1 MKYSTVQSPRWA
13 NEQQTVIEC
22 VVVFDQYGPTP
33 FGATAEDTA
42 AHGREIFER
51 LVAGDF
57 GPIESYTPPAVPS
70 HETLVAATVAKA
82 KQMRMPILQILDGMQ
97 TSALVTGATVL
108 VDLEPQPLAMV
119 IEDLKTG
126 IKQLPDQVDFS
137 ACSTREQMEDAVQAA
152 YFALAYSAPAEVQ
165 SAFRSLVP

>member
-1 MKYSTVQSPRWA
+1 MEYSTVTSPRWVNA
-13 NEQQTVIEC
+13 AQTVIEC
-22 VVVFDQYGPTP
+22 VVTFAQHGEAP
-33 FGATAEDTA
+33 FAACAADTT

-57 GPIESYTPPAVPS
+57 GPIQGYTPPAAPS
-70 HETLVAATVAKA
+70 HEALVAATVAKA

-97 TSALVTGATVL
+97 TSALVTGATVV
-108 VDLEPQPLAMV
+108 VDLEPRPLAMV

-137 ACSTREQMEDAVQAA
+137 ACSTREEMEDAVQNA
-152 YFALAYSAPAEVQ
+152 YFALASSAPTEVQ